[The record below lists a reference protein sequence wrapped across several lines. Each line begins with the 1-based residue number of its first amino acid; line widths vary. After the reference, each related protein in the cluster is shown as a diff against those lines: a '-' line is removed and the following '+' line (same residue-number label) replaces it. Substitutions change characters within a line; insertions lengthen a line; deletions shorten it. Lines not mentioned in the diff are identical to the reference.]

1 MRRAEDARFFVIAQR
16 KPHKQML
23 MSDKLK
29 TLLFFFAT
37 YMIYNRVAMMTVE
50 ITHSPVEINR

>member
-1 MRRAEDARFFVIAQR
+1 
-16 KPHKQML
+16 

-37 YMIYNRVAMMTVE
+37 YMTYNRVAMMTVK
-50 ITHSPVEINR
+50 ITHSRGNQ